1 MRPRPAPIVAVVLLA
16 LAPRLGAQEGAG
28 TDGPAVLRITPSVRS
43 AAMAGA
49 GAALVGDAG
58 AIFTNPAAVATI
70 GRIGVEAAYH
80 RLQLGASVASGA
92 LAVQIS
98 QFHLGLGL
106 HALDY
111 GEEPVVVEGVETGQN
126 IRPWEGVGVGA
137 LVYRRGVIAAGGA
150 MKYVRQ
156 SLGDVTNDGYA
167 GDLGLE
173 IAVFDIMAIGF
184 SMQNLFGGDLGAAG
198 ELARTS
204 RLGYTLNYVDPQ
216 GVLRLLSTI
225 EGVWA
230 KGRKGRL
237 LLGLEAGL
245 IVYGVGVELRGGYD
259 SRGSATALDR
269 FTVGGGLRIGGFTV
283 DYAYQD
289 ADLLGAPAHRFGL
302 RWVP

>member
-1 MRPRPAPIVAVVLLA
+1 M
-16 LAPRLGAQEGAG
+16 
-28 TDGPAVLRITPSVRS
+28 RITPSVRA

-49 GAALVGDAG
+49 GAALVGDAA

-70 GRIGVEAAYH
+70 GSIGLEVAYQ

-92 LAVQIS
+92 LAVQLG
-98 QFHLGLGL
+98 QFHVGLGAQ
-106 HALDY
+106 ALDY
-111 GEEPVVVEGVETGQN
+111 GQERVVVGGVETGQN
-126 IRPWEGVGVGA
+126 FHPWEGVGVGA
-137 LVYRRGVIAAGGA
+137 LVYRRGVLAAGGA
-150 MKYVRQ
+150 LKYVHQ
-156 SLGDVTNDGYA
+156 SLGEVANDGYA

-173 IAVFDIMAIGF
+173 VAIFDIMAIGF

-198 ELARTS
+198 ELPRTS
-204 RLGYTLNYVDPQ
+204 RFGFTFNYADPQ

-230 KGRKGRL
+230 KGRAGRL
-237 LLGLEAGL
+237 LLGLEGGV